1 MGRDARIRAAAL
13 MAPVGAFFT
22 ETELKKI
29 TIPVRVVVAGQD
41 AVLTP
46 RFHAAFVGR
55 SIPNAEVITSE
66 AGGHFML
73 VSKMN
78 FDPVAINGAQLN
90 QDPSGFDRAAAIS
103 DAAKAL
109 PVWFDRALAK

>member
-1 MGRDARIRAAAL
+1 MVPL
-13 MAPVGAFFT
+13 
-22 ETELKKI
+22 
-29 TIPVRVVVAGQD
+29 RVVAAGQD

-46 RFHAAFVGR
+46 RFHAAFVAR
-55 SIPNAEVITSE
+55 TIPNAEVTTSE

-90 QDPSGFDRAAAIS
+90 QDPSGFDRAVAIS
-103 DAAKAL
+103 DAVKAL
-109 PVWFDRALAK
+109 PVWFDKALAK